1 MNKDNIVSVKKIE
14 DGNGVLLSYQVV
26 WNTNI
31 NTFVPNDVNNTDYQ
45 TVQEWAAIDGNTIA
59 DADQEITYVFWCNHI
74 C

>member
-1 MNKDNIVSVKKIE
+1 MYKEDIVSVKKIE

-31 NTFVPNDVNNTDYQ
+31 NTFVPNDVNNSDYQ

-59 DADQEITYVFWCNHI
+59 DAD
-74 C
+74 

>member
-45 TVQEWAAIDGNTIA
+45 IVQAWAVVDGNTIA
-59 DADQEITYVFWCNHI
+59 EAD
-74 C
+74 